1 MQFFIQILGNCNEIT
16 TSSLLLCVNKNRYLF
31 NCSEG
36 TYRLMIDN
44 EIKFSAINRVFLTR
58 VNGECGFG
66 LCNFFTSLAYKTK
79 SSNKKFLVHG
89 PQDTSHLIKI
99 VSTVTPQFNSKYQT
113 FEHYTTKDAFKDKA
127 FSVDT
132 IAITNQEQNEE
143 SVNQTVCSNFDAYD
157 FEKTTELQQLYNSL
171 KSCSKPYQ
179 ISLAY
184 LVRIKELKGKF
195 NIVKAKKLGVKKNE
209 QFAQLSKGKPVT
221 LLNGEIIKPE
231 DIISPNINISFLII
245 DLPNKSF
252 LNSLLHSDEFNDY
265 QITENN
271 NTQKKQLYSIFY
283 WINDE
288 ILSDERFQKWV
299 IKFGPQTQHVFL
311 YKQQNN
317 FSLPFN
323 IPFHSSFF
331 YLSKCNLINSNL
343 FPINFQ
349 ENELFLKDPQYIEN
363 FNEKKKKQLKI
374 TFNDK
379 YHFGTNQMKFHLVPM
394 KLFGFDLS
402 LKKKITE
409 RINKEK
415 NNLKKLSLK
424 LNQNNIM
431 LNNKEDEDER
441 IINNNNNNNNHSSN
455 NTKNNTTN
463 NTTNT
468 KKNEINIKNTFTKN
482 EMENLFIQIL
492 FLGTGGGSQSKYRNT
507 PGIFIRVT
515 EDFNILLDCGEGSFG
530 QLMVFYKQKISE
542 ILLNLK
548 FIWISHIHGDHCHG
562 LLKLLHMRE
571 KVYKLKF
578 GSLENYQEPLIV
590 GPSQLKFLIKGI
602 NYISQDLEF
611 CKIYTHQQFDQYCN
625 NNSQN
630 LPKFKSLSDH
640 FQKIIQIPVI
650 HCVEAHAIVLI
661 RNGMKIVYSG
671 DCKPSQELIKLGKC
685 AEILIHETAF
695 LSSDK
700 NLKKKYHT
708 TIFETIEIFQQIE
721 AHWLL
726 LTHYSP
732 KNKRNVIESFLNSK
746 IAFAFDLMSITP
758 KNIHQIGDTSKTI
771 CEHLIED

>member
-1 MQFFIQILGNCNEIT
+1 MQFFVQILGNCNEIT
-16 TSSLLLCVNKNRYLF
+16 TSSLLLCLNKNRYLF

-36 TYRLMIDN
+36 AYRLLIDN
-44 EIKFSAINRVFLTR
+44 EIKFSTLNRVFLTQI
-58 VNGECGFG
+58 NGECGFG
-66 LCNFFTSLAYKTK
+66 LCNFFTSLAYRNNRR
-79 SSNKKFLVHG
+79 NKKFMVHG

-99 VSTVTPQFNSKYQT
+99 VSTMTSQFKSKYQT
-113 FEHYTTKDAFKDKA
+113 FEHHTTKDAFKDKL
-127 FSVDT
+127 FSIDT
-132 IAITNQEQNEE
+132 IAITNKEQNEE
-143 SVNQTVCSNFDAYD
+143 SVKNTVCSNFGSYD

-209 QFAQLSKGKPVT
+209 QFAQLSKGKPIT
-221 LLNGEIIKPE
+221 LQNGEIIKPE
-231 DIISPNINISFLII
+231 DVISPNINISFLII
-245 DLPNKSF
+245 DIPNKSF
-252 LNSLLHSDEFNDY
+252 LNSLIHSDEFNDY
-265 QITENN
+265 QLTKNN
-271 NTQKKQLYSIFY
+271 NTQKKQLYTIFY

-288 ILSDERFQKWV
+288 ILSDKRFQNWV

-311 YKQQNN
+311 YKQQNI

-331 YLSKCNLINSNL
+331 YLSKCNLVNSNL
-343 FPINFQ
+343 FPINL
-349 ENELFLKDPQYIEN
+349 NNYELFVKDPQYIEN
-363 FNEKKKKQLKI
+363 FTEKKKKELKI

-379 YHFGTNQMKFHLVPM
+379 YTFGTNQMKFHFVPI
-394 KLFGFDLS
+394 KLFGIDLS
-402 LKKKITE
+402 FQKKTRE

-415 NNLKKLSLK
+415 NILKRVSLK
-424 LNQNNIM
+424 MNQNNII
-431 LNNKEDEDER
+431 LNNKDEKDGSTNKK
-441 IINNNNNNNNHSSN
+441 NNNNNITTNKKKNKINLNNSSN
-455 NTKNNTTN
+455 EKT
-463 NTTNT
+463 
-468 KKNEINIKNTFTKN
+468 
-482 EMENLFIQIL
+482 MENLFTQIL
-492 FLGTGGGSQSKYRNT
+492 FLGTGGGIQSKYRNT
-507 PGIFIRVT
+507 PGIFIKVT
-515 EDFNILLDCGEGSFG
+515 DDFNIMLDCGEGSFG
-530 QLMVFYKQKISE
+530 QLMIFYKENINK
-542 ILLNLK
+542 ILLDLK
-548 FIWISHIHGDHCHG
+548 FIWISHIHGDHCNG
-562 LLKLLHMRE
+562 LLKLLYMRE
-571 KVYKLKF
+571 KAYKLKF

-590 GPSQLKFLIKGI
+590 GPTQLKLLIKGI

-611 CKIYTHQQFDQYCN
+611 CKIYTHQQFDQYYN
-625 NNSQN
+625 NNTQN
-630 LPKFKSLSDH
+630 IPKFESFSDH

-650 HCVEAHAIVLI
+650 HCAEAHAIILI

-671 DCKPSQELIKLGKC
+671 DCKPSQELIKLGKG
-685 AEILIHETAF
+685 AEVLIHETAF

-746 IAFAFDLMSITP
+746 IGFAFDLMSITP

-771 CEHLIED
+771 CEYLLED